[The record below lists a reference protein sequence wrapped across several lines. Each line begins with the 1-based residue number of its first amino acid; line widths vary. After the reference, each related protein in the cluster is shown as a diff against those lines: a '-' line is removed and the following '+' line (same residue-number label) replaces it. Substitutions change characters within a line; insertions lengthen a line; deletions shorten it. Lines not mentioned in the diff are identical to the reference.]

1 MFLNQIPDNCKLTS
15 GNSMN
20 HHQLKSD
27 VSFHFSSEKTL
38 SLVKIVETGKKIRAA
53 GSCCMDQSSYFKC
66 LFRPNNLDFFG
77 RVLSGYQGV
86 IAKIKQFCDRFEIL
100 ILTQLI
106 LKRRHCLRQVLKK
119 KLWFTLSITASRR
132 VFLFSSSIQYD
143 DSKKII
149 ANPVLP
155 VISDSLHFV
164 K

>member
-38 SLVKIVETGKKIRAA
+38 SLVEIVETGKKIRAA

-119 KLWFTLSITASRR
+119 SFGLPCLSPPLAVFFFFHHQSSMMTLRR
-132 VFLFSSSIQYD
+132 SQQNQFYQLSQILC
-143 DSKKII
+143 I
-149 ANPVLP
+149 L
-155 VISDSLHFV
+155 
-164 K
+164 